1 MSTDCGKIGFLKGK
15 KMKKLIVLALVVI
28 SLCSM
33 AAVTV
38 TTNGPKPS
46 KEHDVFVARYVPEFG
61 HTIEDVYF
69 HGDLQPFARIDK
81 GTYWVFLFDAVFDG
95 KFHGTE
101 ALISNVGYSD
111 YRLCP
116 YWPKQ
121 YSSTAGS
128 WIGIDKGTYWV
139 FLFDAVFDGESHGTE
154 ALISDIGYSVY
165 RICWPKQYSSTAGSC
180 IGEVAGKT
188 GFMAHPVDGSG
199 PTCFGWKSLDVVT
212 NYYPVISRK
221 TGASLVVG
229 DLTPVA
235 DDVPK
240 GAIMCYGIIQTNINV
255 RLDAKWE

>member
-15 KMKKLIVLALVVI
+15 KMKQLIVLALVVI

-69 HGDLQPFARIDK
+69 HGDLQPFAR
-81 GTYWVFLFDAVFDG
+81 
-95 KFHGTE
+95 
-101 ALISNVGYSD
+101 
-111 YRLCP
+111 
-116 YWPKQ
+116 
-121 YSSTAGS
+121 
-128 WIGIDKGTYWV
+128 IDKGTYWV

>member
-1 MSTDCGKIGFLKGK
+1 
-15 KMKKLIVLALVVI
+15 MKKLIMLALVVI

-38 TTNGPKPS
+38 TTKGPKPS
-46 KEHDVFVARYVPEFG
+46 KEHDVFAVRYVPEYG
-61 HTIEDVYF
+61 HTIEEVYF

-101 ALISNVGYSD
+101 ALIQDVGYSV
-111 YRLCP
+111 YRTCP

-121 YSSTAGS
+121 YLSTTGS
-128 WIGIDKGTYWV
+128 W
-139 FLFDAVFDGESHGTE
+139 
-154 ALISDIGYSVY
+154 
-165 RICWPKQYSSTAGSC
+165 

-199 PTCFGWKSLDVVT
+199 PTCFGWKSLDIVT

-221 TGASLVVG
+221 SGVPLIFGNLAL
-229 DLTPVA
+229 VA

-240 GAIMCYGIIQTNINV
+240 GAIMGYGIVQTNINV
-255 RLDAKWE
+255 RLDAKWD